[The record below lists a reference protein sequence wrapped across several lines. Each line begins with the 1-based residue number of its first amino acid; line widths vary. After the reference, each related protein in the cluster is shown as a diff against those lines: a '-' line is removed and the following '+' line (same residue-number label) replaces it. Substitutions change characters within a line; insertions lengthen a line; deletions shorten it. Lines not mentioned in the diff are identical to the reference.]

1 VLQTDKFFTFNYITL
16 ILVYVFDFE
25 FFYELGLN
33 DGDNIVIKDHIA
45 DILVIPVESAALLY
59 LLNS

>member
-1 VLQTDKFFTFNYITL
+1 MVT
-16 ILVYVFDFE
+16 
-25 FFYELGLN
+25 
-33 DGDNIVIKDHIA
+33 KDHIA

>member
-1 VLQTDKFFTFNYITL
+1 MLQTDKFFTFNYITL